1 MRRPLIKTKLPG
13 PRATAFIERDTRFIS
28 HSLPREY
35 PLVIEKGKG
44 VWVDDPDGNTFL
56 DFTSGIAVCNTGH
69 CHPEVVEAAKDQLD
83 RLIHTCGADFYHAP
97 MIEVAEELA
106 AIAPGESKKRIFL
119 GNSGAEAVEAGFKL
133 ARWHSGRQKAL
144 AFLGAFHGR
153 TMGAL
158 TLTASKAVQKRKFG
172 PLLPGVTHVPYAY
185 CYRCAYN
192 LTYPECNF
200 ACVRFIEDEL
210 FKTLVPPE
218 EVALIVVEVIQGEGG
233 YIVPP
238 PGYHKRLKALAEK
251 YGILYMVDEIQTGM
265 GRTGKMFAIEHFD
278 VVPDLVTSAK
288 GIASGM
294 PLSALI
300 ASDDVMDW
308 DEGSHGSTYGGNP
321 VSCAAALAS
330 IRVIKDGLVE
340 NAAFQGE
347 ILQKGLETIKDQFEC
362 IGDIRG
368 LGLMQAVEFVMD
380 RHTKKPD
387 KKIRDLMLRKCFENG
402 LLLLSCGDSTIRFCP
417 PLITTSEQIEVG
429 LEIFSDVLK
438 TVAG

>member
-1 MRRPLIKTKLPG
+1 MNLYDVVGNTIQERNFRLLINKFECLIRPLY
-13 PRATAFIERDTRFIS
+13 S
-28 HSLPREY
+28 S
-35 PLVIEKGKG
+35 
-44 VWVDDPDGNTFL
+44 
-56 DFTSGIAVCNTGH
+56 
-69 CHPEVVEAAKDQLD
+69 
-83 RLIHTCGADFYHAP
+83 
-97 MIEVAEELA
+97 
-106 AIAPGESKKRIFL
+106 
-119 GNSGAEAVEAGFKL
+119 
-133 ARWHSGRQKAL
+133 
-144 AFLGAFHGR
+144 
-153 TMGAL
+153 
-158 TLTASKAVQKRKFG
+158 
-172 PLLPGVTHVPYAY
+172 
-185 CYRCAYN
+185 
-192 LTYPECNF
+192 YPECGF
-200 ACVRFIEDEL
+200 ACVHFIEDEL
-210 FKTLVPPE
+210 FKTIVPPE
-218 EVALIVVEVIQGEGG
+218 EVALIVVEAIQGEGG

-278 VVPDLVTSAK
+278 AVPDLVTSAK

-308 DEGSHGSTYGGNP
+308 DKGSHGSTYGGNP

-340 NAAFQGE
+340 NAAFQGK
-347 ILQKGLETIKDQFEC
+347 ILQKGLATIKDQFEC

-368 LGLMQAVEFVMD
+368 LGLMQAAEFVMD

-429 LEIFSDVLK
+429 LEIFSHVLK
-438 TVAG
+438 QVCQLASGGSLSNASR

>member
-1 MRRPLIKTKLPG
+1 
-13 PRATAFIERDTRFIS
+13 
-28 HSLPREY
+28 
-35 PLVIEKGKG
+35 

-185 CYRCAYN
+185 CYRCVYN
-192 LTYPECNF
+192 LTYPECDF

-210 FKTLVPPE
+210 FKTIVPPE
-218 EVALIVVEVIQGEGG
+218 EVALIVVEAIQG
-233 YIVPP
+233 
-238 PGYHKRLKALAEK
+238 K
-251 YGILYMVDEIQTGM
+251 
-265 GRTGKMFAIEHFD
+265 
-278 VVPDLVTSAK
+278 
-288 GIASGM
+288 
-294 PLSALI
+294 
-300 ASDDVMDW
+300 
-308 DEGSHGSTYGGNP
+308 
-321 VSCAAALAS
+321 
-330 IRVIKDGLVE
+330 
-340 NAAFQGE
+340 

-368 LGLMQAVEFVMD
+368 LGLMQAAEFVMD

-429 LEIFSDVLK
+429 LEIFLDVLK

>member
-1 MRRPLIKTKLPG
+1 
-13 PRATAFIERDTRFIS
+13 
-28 HSLPREY
+28 
-35 PLVIEKGKG
+35 
-44 VWVDDPDGNTFL
+44 
-56 DFTSGIAVCNTGH
+56 
-69 CHPEVVEAAKDQLD
+69 
-83 RLIHTCGADFYHAP
+83 
-97 MIEVAEELA
+97 MIEVAEKLA

-185 CYRCAYN
+185 CYRCVYN
-192 LTYPECNF
+192 LTYPECDF

-210 FKTLVPPE
+210 FKTIVPPE
-218 EVALIVVEVIQGEGG
+218 EVALIVVEAIQG
-233 YIVPP
+233 
-238 PGYHKRLKALAEK
+238 K
-251 YGILYMVDEIQTGM
+251 
-265 GRTGKMFAIEHFD
+265 
-278 VVPDLVTSAK
+278 
-288 GIASGM
+288 
-294 PLSALI
+294 
-300 ASDDVMDW
+300 
-308 DEGSHGSTYGGNP
+308 
-321 VSCAAALAS
+321 
-330 IRVIKDGLVE
+330 
-340 NAAFQGE
+340 

-368 LGLMQAVEFVMD
+368 LGLMQAAEFVMD

-429 LEIFSDVLK
+429 LEIFLDVLK